1 MSNLK
6 QIISYI
12 KHPTF
17 DSKYTSKDKIWNIL
31 KFWGFFLIFADIASL
46 PALLALQL
54 ISFDYGSNSV
64 LKEQLILPVWFSII
78 SGVIFAPIREE
89 ATFRL
94 WLKPSLQNL
103 SLSLG
108 FLVAMI
114 VEVYIKLSGFTIN
127 SISPLMIHGFLIP
140 AVASGLFYTGLRNN
154 RILLNKTISYLSTNF
169 SLCFWTSHIIFA
181 LLHCVNYDIQKIW
194 YIVPILTLSQF
205 VIGLYLG
212 FLRINYGFKWSLV
225 AHGLHNLSTLAMF
238 TLISGRTAQIV
249 ERLKE
254 NNWDFSKGVTGLS
267 IQDQLSCALGY
278 CIYILAIVLFFSTIK
293 EIIPSKT
300 KGI

>member
-1 MSNLK
+1 M
-6 QIISYI
+6 
-12 KHPTF
+12 
-17 DSKYTSKDKIWNIL
+17 
-31 KFWGFFLIFADIASL
+31 
-46 PALLALQL
+46 ALQL
-54 ISFDYGSNSV
+54 INFDSGSNSV
-64 LKEQLILPVWFSII
+64 LKEQLVLPVWFSII

-94 WLKPSLQNL
+94 WLKPSLLNL

-114 VEVYIKLSGFTIN
+114 VEIYIRLSGLTVN

-140 AVASGLFYTGLRNN
+140 AVASALFYTRLRSN
-154 RILLNKTISYLSTNF
+154 RILLNKTISYTSTNF

-181 LLHCVNYDIQKIW
+181 LIHCINYDIQKIW
-194 YIVPILTLSQF
+194 YIVPILTLPQL

-212 FLRINYGFKWSLV
+212 FIRINYGFKWSLI

-238 TLISGRTAQIV
+238 TLISGRTPQIV

-254 NNWDFSKGVTGLS
+254 NSWDFSKGVPGLS
-267 IQDQLSCALGY
+267 IQDQLSCTLGY
-278 CIYILAIVLFFSTIK
+278 CIYILAIVLFFRTIK
-293 EIIPSKT
+293 EIISGKT
-300 KGI
+300 K